1 VHPYFMARLLVIPV
15 IGATIL
21 VAIRFPNSRLLEYER
36 KLG

>member
-21 VAIRFPNSRLLEYER
+21 VAIRFLNNRLSGHER
-36 KLG
+36 G